1 MPLKATFGKGFVPG
15 LSRGVWSPLSPG
27 LGQAGGPVPPGA
39 WSVCP
44 LPTAHSA
51 DFLLLQF
58 PAEAAHTGG
67 DGAVPP
73 CSAPPEQSN
82 NNHHS
87 CSCCGQKSL
96 QQPVCSAG
104 DTLWAGSCEHLD
116 PRECSNGRRVAGQI
130 SGDASHRGGWSSFR
144 GVVLELG
151 NASAN
156 RLLSSLPTGIW
167 VKKSFFQGHPGP
179 G

>member
-1 MPLKATFGKGFVPG
+1 MARDLCLAYPAVSGVPSALPWG
-15 LSRGVWSPLSPG
+15 RQGVLSPQG
-27 LGQAGGPVPPGA
+27 LGLYVPSPRPTVQISFCSNSCLRRLTRGA
-39 WSVCP
+39 MGLC
-44 LPTAHSA
+44 
-51 DFLLLQF
+51 
-58 PAEAAHTGG
+58 
-67 DGAVPP
+67 PP

-96 QQPVCSAG
+96 QQPGCSAG
-104 DTLWAGSCEHLD
+104 DALWAGSCEHLD

-130 SGDASHRGGWSSFR
+130 SGDASHWGGRSSFR
-144 GVVLELG
+144 GVMLELG
-151 NASAN
+151 NASAK

-167 VKKSFFQGHPGP
+167 VKRSFFQGHLGP